1 MLAKIFEKN
10 LEFSSCWFSAWNV
23 HMWSPLQL
31 SSQHMFLLAETF
43 SSRWDISSTIISCRK
58 SCFTVNIFF
67 VLPGEK
73 HLGPEG
79 FHASPTLT
87 RSLSPSSYFSA
98 PCLLHLFFSSF
109 SSFSAAASSLSPE
122 NPSIVRILGQQRFF
136 QFRQSYSCHIYKV
149 LNPHGVIYKNKNKRN
164 KCDQFIEMMQ
174 NSFPGLCNP
183 RTNWG
188 FFEIWRKVFEGE
200 ILCPSVR
207 NAGYLSK
214 EFLHIFTMRLRH
226 WSP

>member
-1 MLAKIFEKN
+1 MRKILSWVLVGLA
-10 LEFSSCWFSAWNV
+10 LGMSTCGRCCSSLHNTC
-23 HMWSPLQL
+23 
-31 SSQHMFLLAETF
+31 SSF
-43 SSRWDISSTIISCRK
+43 WDIFLPLRPFFFNNHPMWQILFHSK
-58 SCFTVNIFF
+58 TVNIFF

-73 HLGPEG
+73 HLDPEG

-149 LNPHGVIYKNKNKRN
+149 LNPYSVIYKYKNKRN